1 MKSSVVKIDLE
12 KSWDFFIALST
23 NKDCPDNRR
32 GRRRGE
38 LCWWLWLRNLRLL
51 GQARKCKQKKKE

>member
-1 MKSSVVKIDLE
+1 MKSSAVKIDLE

-32 GRRRGE
+32 GRRS
-38 LCWWLWLRNLRLL
+38 LL
-51 GQARKCKQKKKE
+51 VALAAQFEATRASKKIRKKMQTED